1 MATIPEMRSELLDI
15 IRKGLR
21 FLDKGSPA
29 HDALMALQAGI
40 IIDDSPLT
48 EADMESAKRFL
59 AQHPEVEERAQEIQA
74 KDHES
79 KP

>member
-40 IIDDSPLT
+40 IIDDRPLT
-48 EADMESAKRFL
+48 EADMEAAKRFL
-59 AQHPEVEERAQEIQA
+59 TEHPEVERRAEEIKREER
-74 KDHES
+74 
-79 KP
+79 